1 MLHIQASCPQPLI
14 LVVDDEMT
22 IRLLVRNALEH
33 AGFAVEE
40 ATNGREAL
48 AAFQQLKPDL
58 VLLDVVMPEM
68 DGFSACVALRQLP
81 EGAHIPILMLTGL
94 DDEASI
100 NRAYKVG
107 ATDFVTKPINWVL
120 LGHRVRY
127 LLRASRA
134 FVAVRE
140 NEEILRQEAQV
151 SATLARVG
159 RELSSSLATPVIQ
172 ERLCQLAVTVLG
184 GELSHTLMW
193 QPGQDVY
200 TLVAG
205 WGYSPEHWA
214 MLQALTIP
222 ATVILP
228 LLPHLAREEVVTY
241 QSDNGAAHVP
251 AALMQPFG
259 LAAAFCLALRR
270 GTDLIGIQIVGS
282 REQGLSATPQQHRLA
297 LGIAQFASLALE
309 NARLLEQAESANR
322 LKSDFLATVSHE
334 LRTPLHIIMGYKDLL
349 LEKVF
354 GPLTLEQTDILR
366 RLERSAQELL
376 ELITTTLEVGRI
388 EAGRLPVEYKKVTIE
403 ALLTEVEAETRALQQ
418 QTSLQFVWEVAPNLP
433 PLITD
438 PAKLKVVLKNLIG
451 NAVKFTEAGRV
462 TVGAQPKR
470 EGLELWVRDTGPG
483 IAPDMLP
490 WIFEAFRQGDQTM
503 TRRYGGVGLGLYI
516 VRRLLDLLGGA
527 IAVESRLGQGSTF
540 RVWLPLCV
548 PTSHLAS
555 EAA

>member
-1 MLHIQASCPQPLI
+1 
-14 LVVDDEMT
+14 
-22 IRLLVRNALEH
+22 
-33 AGFAVEE
+33 
-40 ATNGREAL
+40 
-48 AAFQQLKPDL
+48 
-58 VLLDVVMPEM
+58 
-68 DGFSACVALRQLP
+68 
-81 EGAHIPILMLTGL
+81 
-94 DDEASI
+94 
-100 NRAYKVG
+100 
-107 ATDFVTKPINWVL
+107 
-120 LGHRVRY
+120 
-127 LLRASRA
+127 
-134 FVAVRE
+134 
-140 NEEILRQEAQV
+140 
-151 SATLARVG
+151 
-159 RELSSSLATPVIQ
+159 
-172 ERLCQLAVTVLG
+172 
-184 GELSHTLMW
+184 
-193 QPGQDVY
+193 
-200 TLVAG
+200 
-205 WGYSPEHWA
+205 
-214 MLQALTIP
+214 
-222 ATVILP
+222 
-228 LLPHLAREEVVTY
+228 
-241 QSDNGAAHVP
+241 
-251 AALMQPFG
+251 
-259 LAAAFCLALRR
+259 
-270 GTDLIGIQIVGS
+270 
-282 REQGLSATPQQHRLA
+282 